1 MAGNAKRF
9 WMSAFSHRNCLAV
22 LSTLLLSYSIGTT
35 VVAGATLSS
44 EADFGFSCS
53 GCHGED
59 GRGGGSKAFG
69 LGVEAPD
76 LTTLTAH
83 NKGVFPRERLRRII
97 DGREDMK
104 THVDREMP
112 VWGQIF
118 KLDAEQGLGGVEGD
132 SATVQERIEGLIDFI
147 ETLQR

>member
-1 MAGNAKRF
+1 
-9 WMSAFSHRNCLAV
+9 MSALAYRNSHAV
-22 LSTLLLSYSIGTT
+22 LAALLLSYVLGTT
-35 VVAGATLSS
+35 AVAGATLSS
-44 EADFGFSCS
+44 EADFRFSCS
-53 GCHGED
+53 SCHGED

-76 LTTLTAH
+76 LTTLTAR
-83 NKGVFPRERLRRII
+83 NNGVFPRQRVRRIV
-97 DGREDMK
+97 DGREDIK

-118 KLDAEQGLGGVEGD
+118 KLDAQQGLGGVEGD
-132 SATVQERIEGLIDFI
+132 NATVQERIEGLIDFI